1 MKTFLS
7 FAPRQPE
14 HALKKAVYEP
24 VDNGA
29 LAYGETRFPILPVI
43 HAYARPDEAFRVLL
57 VVEEYENSIQ
67 NAQTFRQEL
76 EALCR
81 ADGLLCPEVE
91 VLSIPFDDSVA
102 TQIATF
108 RLLTEQIQDN
118 ADLYAC
124 ITYGSKPA
132 PIVELMA
139 LRYARQMKK
148 DTYIACVVYGQFD
161 HNRGKAVLY
170 DVTALARLD
179 DLMRVLTD
187 SGVPDPQAMLQTLLD
202 T

>member
-24 VDNGA
+24 VDNKL
-29 LAYGETRFPILPVI
+29 LAYGETRFPIIPVI
-43 HAYARPDEAFRVLL
+43 HAYARPGEDFRVLL
-57 VVEEYENSIQ
+57 VVEEYENCLQ

-81 ADGLLCPEVE
+81 EAGLLCPEIE
-91 VLSIPFDDSVA
+91 VLSIPFDDSVT

-108 RLLTEQIQDN
+108 QLLTERIRDD

-161 HNRGKAVLY
+161 HNRGKAMLY

-179 DLMRVLTD
+179 DLMRVLID
-187 SGVPDPQAMLQTLLD
+187 SGMPDPQSMLQTLLD
-202 T
+202 A

>member
-7 FAPRQPE
+7 FSPRQPE

-24 VDNGA
+24 VDNK
-29 LAYGETRFPILPVI
+29 LLTYGQTRFPIIPVI
-43 HAYARPDEAFRVLL
+43 HAYAQPGEAFRVLL
-57 VVEEYENSIQ
+57 VVEEYENCVR
-67 NAQTFRQEL
+67 NAQLFRQEL
-76 EALCR
+76 EGMCR
-81 ADGLLCPEVE
+81 EAGLPQPELQ

-102 TQIATF
+102 TQLSIF
-108 RLLTEQIQDN
+108 QLLTEHIQDE

-148 DTYIACVVYGQFD
+148 NTYIACVVYGQFD
-161 HNRGKAVLY
+161 HNRGKAMLY

-179 DLMRVLTD
+179 DLMRVLID
-187 SGVPDPQAMLQTLLD
+187 SGVPNPQAMLRTLLD
-202 T
+202 A

>member
-1 MKTFLS
+1 M
-7 FAPRQPE
+7 
-14 HALKKAVYEP
+14 
-24 VDNGA
+24 DNKL
-29 LAYGETRFPILPVI
+29 LAYGETRFPIIPVI
-43 HAYARPDEAFRVLL
+43 HAYARPGEDFRVLL
-57 VVEEYENSIQ
+57 VVEEYENCLQ

-81 ADGLLCPEVE
+81 EAGLLCPEIE
-91 VLSIPFDDSVA
+91 ILSIPFDDSVT

-108 RLLTEQIQDN
+108 QLLTERIRDD

-161 HNRGKAVLY
+161 HNRGKAMLY

-179 DLMRVLTD
+179 DLMRVLID
-187 SGVPDPQAMLQTLLD
+187 SGMPDPQSMLQTLLD
-202 T
+202 A

>member
-7 FAPRQPE
+7 FAPRQPD

-24 VDNGA
+24 VDNKL
-29 LAYGETRFPILPVI
+29 LAYGETRFPIIPVI
-43 HAYARPDEAFRVLL
+43 HAYARPGEDFRVLL
-57 VVEEYENSIQ
+57 VVEEYENCLQ

-81 ADGLLCPEVE
+81 EAGLLCPEIE
-91 VLSIPFDDSVA
+91 VLSIPFDDSVT

-108 RLLTEQIQDN
+108 QLLTERIRDD

-161 HNRGKAVLY
+161 HNRGKAMLY

-179 DLMRVLTD
+179 DLMRVLID
-187 SGVPDPQAMLQTLLD
+187 SGMPDPQSMLQTLLD
-202 T
+202 A